1 MIGYGVP
8 DYCGLFNYHVTN
20 TMDAFRS
27 TKNFENFET
36 RTNGS
41 EMSGKKLQKIPEI
54 VEFSISELFK
64 QNLRK
69 VWDDNQMERKFP
81 GKKCSKM
88 WVYFTR
94 LCSFS
99 EIVRICKFLLSA
111 SSFGHC
117 PSDLVSHARM
127 TARSI
132 RKLKWINILL

>member
-69 VWDDNQMERKFP
+69 FWDDNQMERKFP
-81 GKKCSKM
+81 GKNVRKCGYTSRGCAL
-88 WVYFTR
+88 F
-94 LCSFS
+94 
-99 EIVRICKFLLSA
+99 
-111 SSFGHC
+111 
-117 PSDLVSHARM
+117 
-127 TARSI
+127 
-132 RKLKWINILL
+132 RKLCEFANFYSALVLLATVPATWFLTHG